1 MPTLLAWSELQGAE
15 PCIRRLRRPGR
26 PDLASKESRSAPQSG
41 TRCVV
46 ESWLESEFDSSSRRV
61 TGRSESLLKDCCI
74 EYIIEPRRQ
83 DHLFVLA
90 DLPGVTCAG
99 SCAGVAA
106 EIKEYFR
113 EEDRVKEREKVLA
126 HRIQFKVQID
136 PPPELLVRFESK

>member
-1 MPTLLAWSELQGAE
+1 MPRLLAWSELQRAE

-26 PDLASKESRSAPQSG
+26 PDLASRESRSAPQSG

-46 ESWLESEFDSSSRRV
+46 DSWLESEFDSSSRPV
-61 TGRSESLLKDCCI
+61 TGRAESLLKDRCI

-90 DLPGVTCAG
+90 AAPRVACAYPCACIPG
-99 SCAGVAA
+99 
-106 EIKEYFR
+106 EIEEYLR
-113 EEDRVKEREKVLA
+113 EEDRVKEGEQVLA
-126 HRIQFKVQID
+126 HRVQFKVQID